1 MTVPGTY
8 SPPVADPALDLDLSR
23 NEGRADAVALFSALP
38 ELGPLVSRYPDT
50 TALRRRLAELNEVE
64 PDQVLVTAGG
74 DDALHR
80 CFLALVGS
88 GGRAVTTTPT
98 FEMIPVYAGQVG
110 ARLTEVPWLS
120 GPFPAAAVPLRS
132 PLPPPPSWSRP
143 TTRPVPC
150 SPVDDLERV
159 AAAAPHVVLDAA
171 YGEFADTDLS
181 PVALGLGN
189 TVMVRTLSKAYG
201 LAGLRVGYL
210 LGPPEL
216 VARIGAQGGPYPVA
230 ALSAAIAEA
239 RLGLPR
245 EALDGFV
252 AEVRAERHE
261 LMGVLER
268 LGTTPLPSQANFVLT
283 RCPDA
288 AAGDPTS
295 PVHGSRPARLRRPPG
310 DGGHG
315 ADHPP
320 RRPHRLRP
328 AGGGAREGLGP
339 PERTKPMT
347 RTATVT
353 RRTSE
358 VEVTVQ
364 LDLDGDGR
372 AVVATG
378 LGFLDHMLDSLARHG
393 RLDLEVRATGDLAV
407 DDHHTVEDCAIA
419 LGRAIDEA
427 LGDRS
432 GITRF
437 GHAYAPLD
445 ESLARAVVDLSGR
458 PWPEVAIPFT
468 REMLGE
474 VAGENLVH
482 FLRSLAIEGRM
493 ALHVDLIR
501 GDNDHHKAEAA
512 FKAVALALRAA
523 VSVTGSG
530 IQSTK
535 GTLQ

>member
-1 MTVPGTY
+1 
-8 SPPVADPALDLDLSR
+8 
-23 NEGRADAVALFSALP
+23 
-38 ELGPLVSRYPDT
+38 
-50 TALRRRLAELNEVE
+50 
-64 PDQVLVTAGG
+64 
-74 DDALHR
+74 
-80 CFLALVGS
+80 
-88 GGRAVTTTPT
+88 
-98 FEMIPVYAGQVG
+98 
-110 ARLTEVPWLS
+110 
-120 GPFPAAAVPLRS
+120 
-132 PLPPPPSWSRP
+132 
-143 TTRPVPC
+143 
-150 SPVDDLERV
+150 
-159 AAAAPHVVLDAA
+159 
-171 YGEFADTDLS
+171 
-181 PVALGLGN
+181 
-189 TVMVRTLSKAYG
+189 
-201 LAGLRVGYL
+201 
-210 LGPPEL
+210 
-216 VARIGAQGGPYPVA
+216 
-230 ALSAAIAEA
+230 
-239 RLGLPR
+239 
-245 EALDGFV
+245 
-252 AEVRAERHE
+252 
-261 LMGVLER
+261 
-268 LGTTPLPSQANFVLT
+268 
-283 RCPDA
+283 
-288 AAGDPTS
+288 
-295 PVHGSRPARLRRPPG
+295 
-310 DGGHG
+310 
-315 ADHPP
+315 
-320 RRPHRLRP
+320 
-328 AGGGAREGLGP
+328 
-339 PERTKPMT
+339 MT